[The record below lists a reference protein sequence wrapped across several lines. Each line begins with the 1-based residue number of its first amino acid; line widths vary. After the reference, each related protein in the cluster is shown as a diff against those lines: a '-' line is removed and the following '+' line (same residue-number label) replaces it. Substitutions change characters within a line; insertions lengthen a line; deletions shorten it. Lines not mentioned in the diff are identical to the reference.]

1 MHPSQDQTRK
11 SVCIRVKPLS
21 SVCLWGGARWL
32 TMMRPSLAKQGME
45 HRGVT
50 AGTHT
55 HVKATPSTHDLR
67 AMAEGSRR
75 VRQLYLWSIF
85 PCPLKTAARM
95 ELVCHHHKK
104 MTNCFQSEMSSAS
117 TDCYAAQGRQEQG
130 QKSKQSA
137 AGTASKG
144 KDSGVIWE
152 EPSSNGPSKRP

>member
-11 SVCIRVKPLS
+11 SVCIRVKLLS
-21 SVCLWGGARWL
+21 SVCLWGGACWL

-50 AGTHT
+50 AGTHM

-67 AMAEGSRR
+67 AMAEGSSR

-117 TDCYAAQGRQEQG
+117 TDCYAAQGRQEQVRNQNRAWQG
-130 QKSKQSA
+130 PLLRERI
-137 AGTASKG
+137 AG
-144 KDSGVIWE
+144 
-152 EPSSNGPSKRP
+152 